1 MVRTYQER
9 LRGNGLRDKGDSK
22 DIDGVVGVLRSE
34 DSFLITSHLKPE
46 GDSIGSQLALKLSL
60 ESLGKRCVVVN
71 DDPVPEMFEFLPH
84 SDRIVRPEQV
94 DGVPPVSVLID
105 CGQWERAGEAG
116 ALASRAETAL
126 NIDHH
131 PDSDGIGTYNYID
144 PVASASGEQIYEI
157 AKRLGTLSYDT
168 SLCIYVAIVSDTGGF
183 RYSNTTAETHRI
195 TSELLKQG
203 VKCNEVAYRLYE
215 SDPPNLVKAM
225 GLALSE
231 VRFRDGVAWAH
242 LSREALESAGAWG
255 RPLETEKI
263 IRQMRTINDV
273 RVVAFL
279 TELGD
284 GQVKVNLRARPG
296 FDVGSLARDFG
307 GGGHR
312 QASGCTVKGSLAEV
326 EKKILGEIFARLDRS
341 G

>member
-1 MVRTYQER
+1 MKEAGGSREIE
-9 LRGNGLRDKGDSK
+9 G
-22 DIDGVVGVLRSE
+22 IVGVLKAN
-34 DSFLITSHLKPE
+34 DGFFITSHLKPE
-46 GDSIGSQLALKLSL
+46 GDSIGSQLALQLSL
-60 ESLGKRCVVVN
+60 EGLGKRCVVVN
-71 DDPVPEMFEFLPH
+71 DDPVPDIFRFLPG

-94 DGVPPVSVLID
+94 EGVPAVSILID
-105 CGQWERAGEAG
+105 CGQWERAGESG
-116 ALASRAETAL
+116 KLLARAATVL

-131 PDSDGIGTYNYID
+131 PDTDGVGAYNYID
-144 PVASASGEQIYEI
+144 PLASASGEQIYEI
-157 AKRLGTLSYDT
+157 AKRLGTMNYDIA
-168 SLCIYVAIVSDTGGF
+168 LCIYVAIVSDTGGF

-195 TSELLKQG
+195 VSELLRQG

-231 VRFRDGVAWAH
+231 VRFKNGVAWAH
-242 LSREALESAGAWG
+242 LSREALEKAGAWG
-255 RPLETEKI
+255 QPLETEKI

-273 RVVAFL
+273 RVVMFL

-296 FDVGSLARDFG
+296 FDVGSLAREFG

-312 QASGCTVKGSLAEV
+312 QASGCTVRGSLAQV
-326 EKKILGEIFARLDRS
+326 EKKVLGEIFARL

>member
-1 MVRTYQER
+1 
-9 LRGNGLRDKGDSK
+9 LRDTSAKR
-22 DIDGVVGVLRSE
+22 DIDGIVGVLKSE

-60 ESLGKRCVVVN
+60 ERLGKRCLVVN
-71 DDPVPEMFEFLPH
+71 DDAVPEIFEFLPH
-84 SDRIVRPEQV
+84 SDSIVRPEQV
-94 DGVPPVSVLID
+94 DGVPPVSILID

-116 ALASRAETAL
+116 KLAAQAKTVL

-131 PDSDGIGTYNYID
+131 PDSEGIGAYNYID

-157 AKRLGTLSYDT
+157 AKRLGTMDHDVA
-168 SLCIYVAIVSDTGGF
+168 LCIYVAIVSDTGGF
-183 RYSNTTAETHRI
+183 RYSNTTAETHLI
-195 TSELLKQG
+195 TSELLRQG
-203 VKCNEVAYRLYE
+203 VKCNEVAYKLYE

-231 VRFRDGVAWAH
+231 VRFKDGVAWAH
-242 LSREALESAGAWG
+242 LSKKSLEEAGAWG

-273 RVVAFL
+273 RVVLFL
-279 TELGD
+279 TELDD
-284 GQVKVNLRARPG
+284 GEVKVNLRARPG
-296 FDVGSLARDFG
+296 FDVGSLAKDFG

-312 QASGCTVKGSLAEV
+312 QASGCTLKGSLAEV
-326 EKKILGEIFARLDRS
+326 EKRVLGEIFARLGRS